1 MSHVGDASLEWGR
14 MCQEQTPPDLRV
26 DRSGRRA
33 WGYRRLRLATL
44 MAFARKN
51 KCSVTVRAP
60 YVNLDPMKDEDED
73 SEDRQ
78 ETSFVG
84 MNEAAPN
91 DDEWDD
97 DYDVPS
103 EHRNRNRTISKSI
116 MQKLQGITS
125 MRKERCITIFK
136 ALSYID
142 CRKINFRLF
151 NPRGERAG
159 VRLVFQITNAVL
171 THEALNKIDL
181 YSFVREATLR
191 LNQGK
196 VLTFKV
202 VIS

>member
-1 MSHVGDASLEWGR
+1 MSVSVPAALEWQK
-14 MCQEQTPPDLRV
+14 MCQEQTPADLRV

-33 WGYRRLRLATL
+33 WGYRRLRLAAL

-60 YVNLDPMKDEDED
+60 YVNLDPMKDDD
-73 SEDRQ
+73 DADAGQ

-84 MNEAAPN
+84 MNEAPN

-97 DYDVPS
+97 DYDVPA
-103 EHRNRNRTISKSI
+103 EQRNRNRAISKSI
-116 MQKLQGITS
+116 MKKLEGISTT
-125 MRKERCITIFK
+125 RKDRCVTIFK

-142 CRKINFRLF
+142 YHKINFRLF

-159 VRLVFQITNAVL
+159 VKLVFQITNAVL
-171 THEALNKIDL
+171 THEALNNIDL

-202 VIS
+202 VIK